1 MIAACP
7 KCGARYRI
15 ERGKLRA
22 EGTRLRCSR
31 CEAVFRVSPPQ
42 QAEREPRDAIPV
54 AIFDPERVRSS
65 AGAAAGEADAERER
79 LVLVADAEVEAG
91 KQIASALVD
100 AGLQPV
106 LVHDGV
112 EAILTIQR
120 TLPRAVVLDAGLPKM
135 FGFQVCELVKRNE
148 SLRQIRVVLVG
159 AIHHRDRYRRAPSEI
174 YGADAYLERH
184 QLRENLI
191 ETLRDLGLPVGNV
204 SAGRGAVRA
213 APASLRAPREAQLVA
228 PAPRV
233 RPEPERPGGIG
244 KAAKRPRSEAQPS
257 EVREASKA
265 APRPRSEAQPS
276 GVEEFRAAH
285 WPRSEAQP
293 SEVEELPASDPA
305 LAAEIGRAERL
316 ARIIVSDVVLYAE
329 DKLDAAIRAGK
340 VLEVFESEM
349 QEGRGHF
356 AQRID
361 ARVRESRDFLS
372 EELLRVA
379 RARGMR

>member
-22 EGTRLRCSR
+22 DGTRLRCSR
-31 CEAVFRVSPPQ
+31 CEAVFRVSPPPS
-42 QAEREPRDAIPV
+42 ELEPEPEV
-54 AIFDPERVRSS
+54 AIAAPVSEPARAS
-65 AGAAAGEADAERER
+65 APPSADADRER

-100 AGLQPV
+100 GGLQPV

-135 FGFQVCELVKRNE
+135 FGFQICELMKRNE
-148 SLRQIRVVLVG
+148 SLRHIPVVLVG

-184 QLRENLI
+184 QLLEKLL
-191 ETLRDLGLPVGNV
+191 ETMQGFGLPVGLH
-204 SAGRGAVRA
+204 
-213 APASLRAPREAQLVA
+213 APARSAAR
-228 PAPRV
+228 PAPMPAPVPAPLPAPTPPRASAPPPAARV
-233 RPEPERPGGIG
+233 RPEPARP
-244 KAAKRPRSEAQPS
+244 
-257 EVREASKA
+257 A
-265 APRPRSEAQPS
+265 APAVDPS
-276 GVEEFRAAH
+276 
-285 WPRSEAQP
+285 
-293 SEVEELPASDPA
+293 

-340 VLEVFESEM
+340 VLEVFEPEM

-361 ARVRESRDFLS
+361 ARVREQRDFIS

>member
-22 EGTRLRCSR
+22 DGTRLRCSR
-31 CEAVFRVSPPQ
+31 CEAVFRVSPPLT
-42 QAEREPRDAIPV
+42 AEAEPSEAVPIAFTASEPLRP
-54 AIFDPERVRSS
+54 S
-65 AGAAAGEADAERER
+65 ALSAQPATEAERER

-100 AGLQPV
+100 GGLQPV

-135 FGFQVCELVKRNE
+135 FGFQICELRKRNE
-148 SLRQIRVVLVG
+148 SLRRIQVVLVG

-184 QLRENLI
+184 HLLENLL
-191 ETLRDLGLPVGNV
+191 ETLRGFGLPVGHPAAAR
-204 SAGRGAVRA
+204 SASRA
-213 APASLRAPREAQLVA
+213 THAPLRAPREAHPAA
-228 PAPRV
+228 PAPR
-233 RPEPERPGGIG
+233 
-244 KAAKRPRSEAQPS
+244 ARSEPARPS
-257 EVREASKA
+257 APA
-265 APRPRSEAQPS
+265 A
-276 GVEEFRAAH
+276 
-285 WPRSEAQP
+285 
-293 SEVEELPASDPA
+293 DPA

-340 VLEVFESEM
+340 VLEAFESEM

-361 ARVRESRDFLS
+361 ARVRETRDFLS

>member
-42 QAEREPRDAIPV
+42 TAEPEPEPEPELEAGPRILNPV
-54 AIFDPERVRSS
+54 ATSASGAMRSNS
-65 AGAAAGEADAERER
+65 MLPVGDSDAERER
-79 LVLVADAEVEAG
+79 LVLVADSEVEAG
-91 KQIASALVD
+91 KQIASALVEG
-100 AGLQPV
+100 GLQPV

-135 FGFQVCELVKRNE
+135 FGFQICELMKRNE
-148 SLRQIRVVLVG
+148 SLRQIQVVLVG
-159 AIHHRDRYRRAPSEI
+159 AIHHRDRYRRQPSEI

-184 QLRENLI
+184 QLLENLL
-191 ETLRDLGLPVGNV
+191 ETLRGFGLPVANR
-204 SAGRGAVRA
+204 AAVRSASRPEPVPMRAAREALAPIPAPRARPEPPRPA
-213 APASLRAPREAQLVA
+213 APAV
-228 PAPRV
+228 
-233 RPEPERPGGIG
+233 
-244 KAAKRPRSEAQPS
+244 
-257 EVREASKA
+257 
-265 APRPRSEAQPS
+265 
-276 GVEEFRAAH
+276 
-285 WPRSEAQP
+285 
-293 SEVEELPASDPA
+293 DPT

-329 DKLDAAIRAGK
+329 DKLDAAIRSGK

-361 ARVRESRDFLS
+361 ARVRETRDFLS

>member
-15 ERGKLRA
+15 ERGRLRP

-31 CEAVFRVSPPQ
+31 CEAVFRVSPPPGELEPLEAPEIVSAAPEVARRSAP
-42 QAEREPRDAIPV
+42 AELSP
-54 AIFDPERVRSS
+54 
-65 AGAAAGEADAERER
+65 ADRER

-91 KQIASALVD
+91 KAIASALV
-100 AGLQPV
+100 ASGLQPV

-120 TLPRAVVLDAGLPKM
+120 TLPSAVVLDAGLPKM
-135 FGFQVCELVKRNE
+135 FGFQICELMKRNE
-148 SLRQIRVVLVG
+148 SLRQIKVVLVG
-159 AIHHRDRYRRAPSEI
+159 AIHHRDRYRRPPSEI

-184 QLRENLI
+184 QLRE
-191 ETLRDLGLPVGNV
+191 TLLPTLAGFGLPVGGGQPERPAARPV
-204 SAGRGAVRA
+204 RPAVEAPRVVRPA
-213 APASLRAPREAQLVA
+213 APAARPRE
-228 PAPRV
+228 
-233 RPEPERPGGIG
+233 E
-244 KAAKRPRSEAQPS
+244 
-257 EVREASKA
+257 
-265 APRPRSEAQPS
+265 APRP
-276 GVEEFRAAH
+276 AA
-285 WPRSEAQP
+285 
-293 SEVEELPASDPA
+293 PAADSA

-316 ARIIVSDVVLYAE
+316 ARIIVSDVVLYNE

-340 VLEVFESEM
+340 VLESFESEM

-361 ARVRESRDFLS
+361 ARVRETRDFLS

>member
-15 ERGKLRA
+15 ERGKLRRD
-22 EGTRLRCSR
+22 GTRLRCSR
-31 CEAVFRVSPPQ
+31 CEAVFRVSPPPEVEEA
-42 QAEREPRDAIPV
+42 AEIRSGDVFPEPVRTSPPEPR
-54 AIFDPERVRSS
+54 S
-65 AGAAAGEADAERER
+65 ATEADPER

-91 KQIASALVD
+91 KAIAAELIE

-135 FGFQVCELVKRNE
+135 FGFQICELMKRNE
-148 SLRQIRVVLVG
+148 SLRHIQVVLIG

-184 QLRENLI
+184 QVQESLLA
-191 ETLRDLGLPVGNV
+191 TLRGFGLPVGR
-204 SAGRGAVRA
+204 AGGERMA
-213 APASLRAPREAQLVA
+213 ARPA
-228 PAPRV
+228 PAPVPPPMKAPMPPPQRMAPPPMPPPQ
-233 RPEPERPGGIG
+233 RPAPAPMAPAREVPRAARP
-244 KAAKRPRSEAQPS
+244 
-257 EVREASKA
+257 A
-265 APRPRSEAQPS
+265 APPTPQ
-276 GVEEFRAAH
+276 AAG
-285 WPRSEAQP
+285 A
-293 SEVEELPASDPA
+293 ADPA
-305 LAAEIGRAERL
+305 LAAEIARAERL
-316 ARIIVSDVVLYAE
+316 ARIIVSDVVLYNE
-329 DKLDAAIRAGK
+329 DKLNAAIRAGN
-340 VLEVFESEM
+340 VSQAFEADLA
-349 QEGRGHF
+349 EGRGHF

-361 ARVRESRDFLS
+361 ARVRELRDFLT

>member
-22 EGTRLRCSR
+22 DGTRLRCSR
-31 CEAVFRVSPPQ
+31 CEAVFRVSPPP
-42 QAEREPRDAIPV
+42 ASEDELREEAASVPIASTPLRA
-54 AIFDPERVRSS
+54 SS
-65 AGAAAGEADAERER
+65 ASAAAPHSDADRER
-79 LVLVADAEVEAG
+79 LVLVADAEIEAG

-100 AGLQPV
+100 GGLQPV

-120 TLPRAVVLDAGLPKM
+120 TLPRVVVLDAGLPKM
-135 FGFQVCELVKRNE
+135 FGFQICELMKRNE
-148 SLRQIRVVLVG
+148 SLREIRVVLVG

-184 QLRENLI
+184 QLLESLLD
-191 ETLRDLGLPVGNV
+191 TLRGFGRPVGSPLAARSQARQPAPPPAR
-204 SAGRGAVRA
+204 SAREGAPLPPVTRARPEPARPA
-213 APASLRAPREAQLVA
+213 APA
-228 PAPRV
+228 
-233 RPEPERPGGIG
+233 G
-244 KAAKRPRSEAQPS
+244 
-257 EVREASKA
+257 
-265 APRPRSEAQPS
+265 
-276 GVEEFRAAH
+276 
-285 WPRSEAQP
+285 
-293 SEVEELPASDPA
+293 DPA

-329 DKLDAAIRAGK
+329 DKLDAAIRANK
-340 VLEVFESEM
+340 VLETFEAEM

-361 ARVRESRDFLS
+361 ARVRELRDFLS

>member
-15 ERGKLRA
+15 ERGKLRRD
-22 EGTRLRCSR
+22 GTRLRCSR
-31 CEAVFRVSPPQ
+31 CEAVFRVSPPP
-42 QAEREPRDAIPV
+42 AEPEPAEEIAIAEIAREPVRTSA
-54 AIFDPERVRSS
+54 PESFR
-65 AGAAAGEADAERER
+65 ETTDAERER

-91 KQIASALVD
+91 KAIAGALVEG
-100 AGLQPV
+100 GLQPV

-135 FGFQVCELVKRNE
+135 FGFQVCELMKRNQ

-184 QLRENLI
+184 QLRENLLA
-191 ETLRDLGLPVGNV
+191 TLRGFGLPVVRVATERAAARPPPRSQEG
-204 SAGRGAVRA
+204 SAG
-213 APASLRAPREAQLVA
+213 PASVQAGEARAQRVAGERSSLRPPAGDRSSLGVA
-228 PAPRV
+228 PA
-233 RPEPERPGGIG
+233 
-244 KAAKRPRSEAQPS
+244 A
-257 EVREASKA
+257 
-265 APRPRSEAQPS
+265 
-276 GVEEFRAAH
+276 
-285 WPRSEAQP
+285 
-293 SEVEELPASDPA
+293 DPA
-305 LAAEIGRAERL
+305 LAAEISRAERL
-316 ARIIVSDVVLYAE
+316 ARIIVSDVVLYNE
-329 DKLDAAIRAGK
+329 EKLDAAIRAGS
-340 VLEVFESEM
+340 VIESFESEM

-361 ARVRESRDFLS
+361 ARVREMRDFLG

>member
-31 CEAVFRVSPPQ
+31 CEAVFRVSPP
-42 QAEREPRDAIPV
+42 ASEDEPQEAV
-54 AIFDPERVRSS
+54 AIATPAS
-65 AGAAAGEADAERER
+65 APLRTTAASTPPASDADRER
-79 LVLVADAEVEAG
+79 LVLVADAEIEAG

-100 AGLQPV
+100 GGLQPV

-135 FGFQVCELVKRNE
+135 FGFQICELMKRNE
-148 SLRQIRVVLVG
+148 SLRRIQVVLVG

-184 QLRENLI
+184 QLLENLL
-191 ETLRDLGLPVGNV
+191 ETMRSFGLPVGSPAAARNV
-204 SAGRGAVRA
+204 ARPAPAPAPAPARSLREPAPLPPVTRARVEPARPA
-213 APASLRAPREAQLVA
+213 APAV
-228 PAPRV
+228 
-233 RPEPERPGGIG
+233 
-244 KAAKRPRSEAQPS
+244 
-257 EVREASKA
+257 
-265 APRPRSEAQPS
+265 
-276 GVEEFRAAH
+276 
-285 WPRSEAQP
+285 
-293 SEVEELPASDPA
+293 DPA
-305 LAAEIGRAERL
+305 LAADISRAERL

-329 DKLDAAIRAGK
+329 DKLDAAIRANR
-340 VLEVFESEM
+340 VLETFESEM

-361 ARVRESRDFLS
+361 ARVRELRDFLS

-379 RARGMR
+379 RARGMQ

>member
-15 ERGKLRA
+15 EREKLRA

-42 QAEREPRDAIPV
+42 QVERELRVAIPV
-54 AIFDPERVRSS
+54 ATISPEPVRSS
-65 AGAAAGEADAERER
+65 AGAATGEADAERER

-91 KQIASALVD
+91 KLIASALVEG
-100 AGLQPV
+100 GLQPV

-120 TLPRAVVLDAGLPKM
+120 TLPRAVVLDAALPKM

-148 SLRQIRVVLVG
+148 SLRQIQVVLVG

-184 QLRENLI
+184 QLRDNLL
-191 ETLRDLGLPVGNV
+191 ETLRGFGLPVGNT
-204 SAGRGAVRA
+204 SAGRGAARP
-213 APASLRAPREAQLVA
+213 APAPLRAPRVVQPVA
-228 PAPRV
+228 PAPRA
-233 RPEPERPGGIG
+233 RPEPARPVVG
-244 KAAKRPRSEAQPS
+244 KAAQRPRSEAPPS
-257 EVREASKA
+257 EVREAGRA
-265 APRPRSEAQPS
+265 AQRPRSEAP
-276 GVEEFRAAH
+276 
-285 WPRSEAQP
+285 P

-329 DKLDAAIRAGK
+329 DKLDAAIRSGK
-340 VLEVFESEM
+340 VLEAFGSEM